1 MRCWLCILV
10 AMPFL
15 LNAQGKD
22 DEHHFLGTNSN
33 KFDSVEKWSYHFQLT
48 SIGQGHP
55 AFNSP
60 YSGTNSLVD
69 TAETALS
76 LTSTFFLGRKLWKG
90 AAVFFNP
97 EIAGG
102 KGMSYALG
110 IAGAANGET
119 FRIGSPAPAIYVA
132 RAFFQQHIALNNKQE
147 YQSGEQNQL
156 GDNVPSSRITISV
169 GKFSVADFFDDNS
182 YSHDPRS
189 EFFNWSLMSN
199 GAWDYPANT
208 RGYTWGAV
216 VELVKPGYAI
226 RVSTVMV
233 PLKANGPVLDPAYSK
248 AHGETIEFEKKLK
261 INKHPGS
268 FKILAFRN
276 TGRAPTYK
284 AATSSLLNGD
294 SSLMAIA
301 GGKKLGLEF
310 NGLKYGFGIN
320 FCQEIS
326 KSLGVFARVG
336 WNDGATATW
345 AFTEIDHSACAG
357 ISITPNFI
365 KRPDDEIGIAG
376 VVNDISQDHYA
387 FLASGGYGFIVGDGK
402 LPNFGY
408 EQILETYYKI
418 RITSAFWFTLDYQ
431 FIANPGYNKD
441 RGPVHAFAGRLHV
454 EF

>member
-1 MRCWLCILV
+1 
-10 AMPFL
+10 MPFL

-22 DEHHFLGTNSN
+22 DEHHFLGINSN

-132 RAFFQQHIALNNKQE
+132 RAFFQQHIALNDKSE
-147 YQSGEQNQL
+147 YQDADKNQL
-156 GDNVPSSRITISV
+156 GDHIPSSRITISV
-169 GKFSVADFFDDNS
+169 GKFSIADFFDDNS

-189 EFFNWSLMSN
+189 EFLNWSLMSN

-226 RVSTVMV
+226 RLSTVMV
-233 PLKANGPVLDPAYSK
+233 PLKANGPILDPAYSK
-248 AHGETIEFEKKLK
+248 SHGETIEFEKKLK
-261 INKHPGS
+261 INKHTGS

-284 AATSSLLNGD
+284 ATTSALINGD
-294 SSLMAIA
+294 SSLTAIA

-326 KSLGVFARVG
+326 NSIGVFARVG
-336 WNDGATATW
+336 WNDGQTATW
-345 AFTEIDHSACAG
+345 AFTEIDHSASAG

-365 KRPDDEIGIAG
+365 KRPNDEIGIAG

-441 RGPVHAFAGRLHV
+441 RGPVHVFAGRLHV